1 MGRMGNV
8 KLDDKR
14 EGAMAD
20 PFVFDASNIDEF
32 AKIF

>member
-8 KLDDKR
+8 KLDDNN

-20 PFVFDASNIDEF
+20 PFVYDKSNIEQF
-32 AKIF
+32 KSIF